1 MAAQMRALTFLAVLV
16 AAMAVVFAEETASFA
31 RLAPEGEHQ
40 ALGDAKDKVAAAA
53 EAKASKAEAAV
64 AKKAGDVNAAKSAVD
79 RATKSLSK
87 ADVENAYRNTAKAAG
102 APTNLVKDTKASM
115 AADAKAAAK
124 AKAKAKAAAAKAG
137 SEEDVERALEA
148 AKNAHKRAEEQFA
161 AAKVKAA
168 KGGMKLKASK
178 KAIRE
183 LKREVSNSKIPV
195 ADDDRRPTTHLSAVG
210 WAQKA
215 AEEKKVAYVDHMAA
229 AHAADAEA
237 AAAAALTDAEAQV
250 DKLHEEVET
259 GQIKVTELKKLVA
272 AARFDAEQTHAKG
285 KFTTGGAIEK
295 LKYKEADKAN
305 QESVGHLEAN
315 LISAQKKL
323 MLAQTAL
330 ANLRGSGI
338 VSNAKAKETAAVA
351 HLAGADATAR
361 VAAAA
366 VQKIVEKATK
376 AKALADMRAKKME
389 ADRALKA
396 KKEADALIALK
407 KKKDDTGATVKDLT
421 KKLGLVRK
429 SGEKS
434 RKAQVQAKLAAEKV
448 QKNKAM
454 LAAMSVKGRKE
465 AAQKKAALA
474 MKEAGAK
481 AAKGKGTPC
490 DTCLAKCST
499 NVCRTWCN
507 AQWCDGKRGAAHKKE
522 VLTKLKAARKVQRVA
537 AAAVQKSAAAQK
549 KP

>member
-115 AADAKAAAK
+115 AAE
-124 AKAKAKAAAAKAG
+124 AKAKAKAAASKAG

-183 LKREVSNSKIPV
+183 LAREVSNSKIPV

-215 AEEKKVAYVDHMAA
+215 AEEKKVAYVDHMDA
-229 AHAADAEA
+229 AHAADDEA

-250 DKLHEEVET
+250 DKLNEEVET
-259 GQIKVTELKKLVA
+259 GQIKVTELKKLVT

-338 VSNAKAKETAAVA
+338 VSNAKAKETAAIA

-361 VAAAA
+361 VAAVA
-366 VQKIVEKATK
+366 VKKIVEKATK

-407 KKKDDTGATVKDLT
+407 KKKDDAAATVKDLT

-434 RKAQVQAKLAAEKV
+434 QKAQVQAKLAAEKV

-454 LAAMSVKGRKE
+454 MAAMSVKGRKE

-522 VLTKLKAARKVQRVA
+522 VLTKLKAAKKVQRVA
-537 AAAVQKSAAAQK
+537 AAAVQKSAAAQQ

>member
-1 MAAQMRALTFLAVLV
+1 M
-16 AAMAVVFAEETASFA
+16 
-31 RLAPEGEHQ
+31 G
-40 ALGDAKDKVAAAA
+40 
-53 EAKASKAEAAV
+53 
-64 AKKAGDVNAAKSAVD
+64 
-79 RATKSLSK
+79 
-87 ADVENAYRNTAKAAG
+87 
-102 APTNLVKDTKASM
+102 
-115 AADAKAAAK
+115 
-124 AKAKAKAAAAKAG
+124 
-137 SEEDVERALEA
+137 
-148 AKNAHKRAEEQFA
+148 
-161 AAKVKAA
+161 
-168 KGGMKLKASK
+168 
-178 KAIRE
+178 
-183 LKREVSNSKIPV
+183 
-195 ADDDRRPTTHLSAVG
+195 
-210 WAQKA
+210 
-215 AEEKKVAYVDHMAA
+215 
-229 AHAADAEA
+229 
-237 AAAAALTDAEAQV
+237 
-250 DKLHEEVET
+250 
-259 GQIKVTELKKLVA
+259 
-272 AARFDAEQTHAKG
+272 
-285 KFTTGGAIEK
+285 
-295 LKYKEADKAN
+295 EADKAN

-465 AAQKKAALA
+465 AAQK
-474 MKEAGAK
+474 EAGAK

>member
-1 MAAQMRALTFLAVLV
+1 M
-16 AAMAVVFAEETASFA
+16 
-31 RLAPEGEHQ
+31 G
-40 ALGDAKDKVAAAA
+40 
-53 EAKASKAEAAV
+53 
-64 AKKAGDVNAAKSAVD
+64 
-79 RATKSLSK
+79 
-87 ADVENAYRNTAKAAG
+87 
-102 APTNLVKDTKASM
+102 
-115 AADAKAAAK
+115 
-124 AKAKAKAAAAKAG
+124 
-137 SEEDVERALEA
+137 
-148 AKNAHKRAEEQFA
+148 
-161 AAKVKAA
+161 
-168 KGGMKLKASK
+168 
-178 KAIRE
+178 
-183 LKREVSNSKIPV
+183 
-195 ADDDRRPTTHLSAVG
+195 
-210 WAQKA
+210 
-215 AEEKKVAYVDHMAA
+215 
-229 AHAADAEA
+229 
-237 AAAAALTDAEAQV
+237 
-250 DKLHEEVET
+250 
-259 GQIKVTELKKLVA
+259 
-272 AARFDAEQTHAKG
+272 
-285 KFTTGGAIEK
+285 
-295 LKYKEADKAN
+295 EADKAN

-465 AAQKKAALA
+465 AAQ
-474 MKEAGAK
+474 
-481 AAKGKGTPC
+481 GKGTPC